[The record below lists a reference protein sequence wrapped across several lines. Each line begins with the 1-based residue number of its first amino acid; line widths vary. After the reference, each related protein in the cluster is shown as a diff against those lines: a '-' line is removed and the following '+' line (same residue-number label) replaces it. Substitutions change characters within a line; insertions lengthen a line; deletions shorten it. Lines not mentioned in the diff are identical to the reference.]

1 MVFWGAEMKPKY
13 NKLTLSELAKKC
25 GVSKQSIEKFF
36 WGHKLRP
43 EVKKKISDYLEH
55 GNDQEAI

>member
-36 WGHKLRP
+36 SKR
-43 EVKKKISDYLEH
+43 ISQL
-55 GNDQEAI
+55 IVC